1 MKLAGLKL
9 DLATLPTPEVE
20 EGKPEA
26 RPYTPIG
33 EIIRSIT
40 KEADLRA
47 QHAASGPP
55 LPLLADMSRALEA
68 SLSACA
74 RQLSTSAPPSLEGV
88 LRSLAADLELQADT
102 GVRTSE
108 PPSKVDDAL
117 APLIQYIE
125 QALDLAVNRYA
136 RELAVPEPLDGALA
150 SSMPRRPSTCRFAR
164 LATHTFAPHA
174 ETVLRRVGA
183 DLDSQ
188 AAANESKA
196 AVRVQ
201 AHVRG
206 SAARNQLQEKRR
218 REWLS
223 YSMEV
228 GNFDKALEL
237 AVTCVQLPMPTRM
250 PPHLRADRVPCRARR
265 REEESRIRSM
275 KQSAAAA
282 AASAGAGRRR

>member
-1 MKLAGLKL
+1 MQHAPNQAKAVHLFMELAGLKL

-33 EIIRSIT
+33 EILRSIT
-40 KEADLRA
+40 GEPTKDADLRA
-47 QHAASGPP
+47 QHASSEPS
-55 LPLLADMSRALEA
+55 LPLLTDMSRALEA

-125 QALDLAVNRYA
+125 HALDLALNRYA

-150 SSMPRRPSTCRFAR
+150 SSMPRRPSTCRS
-164 LATHTFAPHA
+164 P
-174 ETVLRRVGA
+174 
-183 DLDSQ
+183 
-188 AAANESKA
+188 
-196 AVRVQ
+196 
-201 AHVRG
+201 G
-206 SAARNQLQEKRR
+206 SPL
-218 REWLS
+218 
-223 YSMEV
+223 
-228 GNFDKALEL
+228 
-237 AVTCVQLPMPTRM
+237 TR
-250 PPHLRADRVPCRARR
+250 
-265 REEESRIRSM
+265 S
-275 KQSAAAA
+275 
-282 AASAGAGRRR
+282 